1 MADEIVKYEKE
12 YSEQKFWSKL
22 ARYAITIGREVV
34 LMALKLY
41 YALQNPEIPVW
52 AKSVIYGAL
61 GYFILPL
68 DAIPDLTPAV
78 GYADDLGALAAAIA
92 AVAMFITP
100 EVNEKAMQKMKDWFG
115 GGERSSGRKEA
126 E

>member
-22 ARYAITIGREVV
+22 ARYAITVGREVV

-115 GGERSSGRKEA
+115 GSEGASS
-126 E
+126 